1 MNKKSINNYYNDE
14 DLINFE
20 KLRNFSDSKVNKLS
34 NNPNKSLPVRYAMSD
49 NKHFNKIMNINNDK
63 SSLSKK
69 TKKTKN
75 NNYYSSL
82 DLKNFD
88 KLKQLAIFSDGET
101 INKKTEVAKTK
112 TNYTANDVNVFD
124 QIIKFK
130 SGIKNVDKNKIN
142 LKVDTKKIK
151 IIDFNKLKER
161 EKILKNKVGIEKIK
175 IVYFD

>member
-1 MNKKSINNYYNDE
+1 MKKKNINNYYTDE

-20 KLRNFSDSKVNKLS
+20 KLKNFNDFKVNKL
-34 NNPNKSLPVRYAMSD
+34 NNNQNKSHPVRYDMSD
-49 NKHFNKIMNINNDK
+49 NKHFNKIMNINKDK
-63 SSLSKK
+63 SSLTKK

-82 DLKNFD
+82 AIKNFD
-88 KLKQLAIFSDGET
+88 KLKQLAIFGDGVT
-101 INKKTEVAKTK
+101 INKKTEVTKTK
-112 TNYTANDVNVFD
+112 TNYTANDMNAFD
-124 QIIKFK
+124 QIIKFE
-130 SGIKNVDKNKIN
+130 GYIKNDNKNKIN

-151 IIDFNKLKER
+151 IVDFNKLKER

>member
-1 MNKKSINNYYNDE
+1 MKKENINNYYTDE

-20 KLRNFSDSKVNKLS
+20 KLKNFTDSKVNKM
-34 NNPNKSLPVRYAMSD
+34 NNNQEKNHPVRYAMSD
-49 NKHFNKIMNINNDK
+49 NKHFNNIMNINSDK

-69 TKKTKN
+69 NKKTKN

-88 KLKQLAIFSDGET
+88 KLKQLAIFNDSET
-101 INKKTEVAKTK
+101 INKKTGVAKTK
-112 TNYTANDVNVFD
+112 TNYTVNDVDAFD
-124 QIIKFK
+124 QIIKFE
-130 SGIKNVDKNKIN
+130 GDINNVNKNKIN
-142 LKVDTKKIK
+142 SKVDTKKIK
-151 IIDFNKLKER
+151 IIDFGKLKER

>member
-1 MNKKSINNYYNDE
+1 MKKENINNYYTDE

-20 KLRNFSDSKVNKLS
+20 KLKDFNDSKVNKL
-34 NNPNKSLPVRYAMSD
+34 NNNQNKSHPVRYAMSD

-63 SSLSKK
+63 GSLSKK
-69 TKKTKN
+69 TEKTKN

-88 KLKQLAIFSDGET
+88 KLKQFVTLNDDEVVS
-101 INKKTEVAKTK
+101 KKTEVAKTK
-112 TNYTANDVNVFD
+112 ANYTANDVKTFD

-130 SGIKNVDKNKIN
+130 GDIKNVDKNKIN
-142 LKVDTKKIK
+142 SKVDTKKIK
-151 IIDFNKLKER
+151 IIDFNKLKGR
-161 EKILKNKVGIEKIK
+161 EKNLKNKVGIEKIK